1 MSHENRAPASPE
13 ALVKAGPV
21 PRGDLD
27 GLRRHWA
34 SDLVAGFLV
43 FLVALPLCLGIA
55 LASGYPPIAGVL
67 SAVVGGLLTGAISD
81 SELTIKGPAAGLIVI
96 AIGCISSFGGTGFAD
111 GEWSAGD
118 QHAFECALAVGVAA
132 AAIQVVLGVC
142 RAGVLGELFPTAA
155 VHGMLAAIGIV
166 IVAKQIPVALGESPA
181 GHPLELLL
189 RIPEEIAHANPA
201 IALIGF
207 VSLAILV
214 LWPRVAHR
222 RGRRIPAPVVVLV
235 VTIPLGLA
243 LGLDD
248 PRGHAITIAGHSFEL
263 SRRFLV
269 DVPSD
274 LLASLSLP
282 DFTALAEP
290 VAWKWVA
297 MFAIIGTLESLLS
310 AKAIEL
316 VDPWNRKTDLDR
328 DNTAIGVGNLASAF
342 IGGLPMISE
351 IVRSRAN
358 IDAGAR
364 TRFANVAHAL
374 FLLVMVSAA
383 PALLSLVPLSALG
396 AMLVYTGCRL
406 ADPRELAHVLEIG
419 WEQLVVFVAT
429 IVGVLATDLLV
440 GIAIGVGV
448 EVLVHVANGAPLR
461 VVFSAAPTVEVQPD
475 GTARV
480 RVPHGVLF
488 SSWLG
493 LRRTIE
499 RISGR
504 DRIVVDLSQA
514 RFVDH
519 TAMRKLHAMA
529 SELAARNIEL
539 EIQGLGQHLAISKHP
554 HATRKLA
561 RALG

>member
-1 MSHENRAPASPE
+1 MSHEEGGPAPQPPADG
-13 ALVKAGPV
+13 APV

-34 SDLVAGFLV
+34 NDLLAGFLV

-55 LASGYPPIAGVL
+55 LASGYPPIAGVV
-67 SAVVGGLLTGAISD
+67 SAIVGGLLTGVVSN

-111 GEWSAGD
+111 GDWSASD
-118 QHAFECALAVGVAA
+118 QHAFQCALAVGVAA
-132 AAIQVVLGVC
+132 AVIQVVLGVC
-142 RAGVLGELFPTAA
+142 RAGVLGELFPSAA

-181 GHPLELLL
+181 GRPLDLLL
-189 RIPEEIAHANPA
+189 RIPDELVHAHPA
-201 IALIGF
+201 IALIGC
-207 VSLAILV
+207 VSLAILA
-214 LWPRVAHR
+214 LWPRVGHR
-222 RGRRIPAPVVVLV
+222 YLRRIPAPVVVLLV
-235 VTIPLGLA
+235 ATPLGLA

-248 PRGHAITIAGHSFEL
+248 PRGHTIAIAGHEFEL

-274 LLASLSLP
+274 LLASLALP

-290 VAWKWVA
+290 RAWKWVA

-310 AKAIEL
+310 AKAIDL
-316 VDPWNRKTDLDR
+316 LDPWKRKTDLDR
-328 DNTAIGVGNLASAF
+328 DNTAVGVGNVVSAF
-342 IGGLPMISE
+342 LGGLPMISE

-383 PALLSLVPLSALG
+383 PGLLSLVPLSALG
-396 AMLVYTGCRL
+396 AMLVYTGFRL

-419 WEQLVVFVAT
+419 WEQLVVYVAT

-440 GIAIGVGV
+440 GIAIGVAA
-448 EVLVHVANGAPLR
+448 EVLVHLANGAPLR
-461 VVFSAAPTVEVQPD
+461 AIVSAGATIEVQPD
-475 GTARV
+475 GAARV
-480 RVPHGVLF
+480 RVEHGVMF

-493 LRRTIE
+493 LRRAIE
-499 RISGR
+499 KISGR
-504 DRIVVDLSQA
+504 DRIVVDLSRA

-519 TAMRKLHAMA
+519 TVMRKLHALA
-529 SELAARNIEL
+529 DELAARKVTL
-539 EIQGLGQHLAISKHP
+539 EIQGLGEHLAISKHP

-561 RALG
+561 RVAG